1 PLVTL
6 SRPARQCMSVDLPE
20 PDGPMITVKAPR
32 PNSAVTSSRATT
44 RVLSAPK
51 IFVTDS
57 ARTAAVV
64 VEGGLVAV
72 TAATLPRW
80 RALLIRNSNGADPD
94 TVPEMLVTS
103 RAYDEYVAMFDL
115 ADRDLARSIVDV
127 AAGSSGF
134 AARWSQRGGRVI
146 SVDPAY
152 AAGRAELA
160 ELGRDDLQRG
170 SEIAERFPDRFVWDW
185 FGDPQR
191 RQALR
196 SRALAEFLTDLVRR
210 PGGYLAA
217 ALPALPFRGGAFDL
231 ALSSHLLF
239 TWADQLGLDWH

>member
-1 PLVTL
+1 
-6 SRPARQCMSVDLPE
+6 
-20 PDGPMITVKAPR
+20 
-32 PNSAVTSSRATT
+32 
-44 RVLSAPK
+44 
-51 IFVTDS
+51 
-57 ARTAAVV
+57 
-64 VEGGLVAV
+64 
-72 TAATLPRW
+72 
-80 RALLIRNSNGADPD
+80 
-94 TVPEMLVTS
+94 MLVTS

-239 TWADQLGLDWH
+239 TWADQLGLDWHHGAVRELARVSREVRLFPTVMQGPGDPVPFWDDLLARLAADGLNCRLQRVGYEFQKGADQMLVITPR